1 MSVSAFRDSD
11 ESQRGFLGV
20 LLRAGAVNIADRD
33 DDIRRH
39 AAKEAYSS
47 DNRLRCQYVDALNL
61 LRPTELLQEEFQFL
75 ASEQQ
80 PRRDPGRSSNNND
93 DDSDDADTISTSL
106 TGMHLENG
114 RAQRLGHLKKIRNT
128 FDRHNES
135 PAQPLPDRKNRSR
148 GCRGGRGTPQKPD
161 EDLRSLQD
169 DSRAVDPSDMT
180 SDPGTP
186 RSYGFVARPN
196 AGNRQDNL
204 AGPSTPNTNRRA
216 NAPSPVTPNTN
227 TNNNALRTRPAT
239 PSGGD
244 GIFSPA
250 PNAAKRM
257 RSLQRQRAAVMDNYK
272 EVLKALT
279 DNDVRMREIDAEM
292 RLLSAGAGVVEEE
305 DEEEGDSSSVSAS
318 SKAVHSVTHLAP
330 RAHPDI
336 DMVKSNFFADATAD
350 TFHGVKIVQSM
361 RLSYSASEKTKIRAH
376 IIRHQL
382 TKASPDFHLAE
393 LHKALGIADLGQKYV
408 DVIYPKIASALKA
421 RIEELSNQKG
431 CNEMLEGVKN
441 GDQTRFYPPAL
452 DAWTLPTWQ
461 GDVTMADAPDMPDAD
476 DQGQDHDPKEQ
487 QQDIIAGQPPPPPP
501 PPPPPSPSPVFHSRV
516 SPREELLP
524 PADLQPS
531 TSRARPAEPGLRP
544 SRASEPIESHRP
556 TRKDKQPVS
565 LRPADITPPTRD
577 RILPSQTRLGGQ
589 SQRSGFGPRV
599 APDDNNIAQPTT
611 TRSPRRQVPPVNLP
625 TPPATVVKPRR
636 NRMTLPPDDD
646 EDEHPLPSR
655 RSTLP
660 PENGDNEHPL
670 PSRRLTSPPDDNN
683 EAELLPQYRFLLDKL
698 AELHLELRHVQGDEI
713 MALWRGRNNNNG
725 RAQTMRNELRLL
737 DDQTD
742 HLRKRAALLREGL
755 DIIIQELVQGIPG
768 AQGGSHV
775 LGATVDLLLL
785 GFDL

>member
-20 LLRAGAVNIADRD
+20 SLRAGAVNIADRD

-161 EDLRSLQD
+161 EDLLRSLQD

-272 EVLKALT
+272 EALKALT

-318 SKAVHSVTHLAP
+318 SKAVHSVTRLAP
-330 RAHPDI
+330 SAHPDI

-382 TKASPDFHLAE
+382 TKASPDDFHLAE

-431 CNEMLEGVKN
+431 CNEMLEGVKD

-531 TSRARPAEPGLRP
+531 TSRARPAGPGLRP

-589 SQRSGFGPRV
+589 SQRSGFGP
-599 APDDNNIAQPTT
+599 
-611 TRSPRRQVPPVNLP
+611 SVNLP
-625 TPPATVVKPRR
+625 TPPATVVKPRQ

-655 RSTLP
+655 R
-660 PENGDNEHPL
+660 
-670 PSRRLTSPPDDNN
+670 LTPPPDDNN
-683 EAELLPQYRFLLDKL
+683 EAELLPQYHFLLEKL

-737 DDQTD
+737 EDQTD

-755 DIIIQELVQGIPG
+755 DIIVQELVQGIPG